1 MSQCRI
7 KRRRALC
14 AVMLAASLVPLPA
27 LAHAILESSRPEAG
41 GTVAAGKVTME
52 FRYNSRIDRQR
63 SRLVLTRPDHVQT
76 TLKIAPDGPPE
87 ILSTDADL
95 TPGTYSVRWQVLAV
109 DGHITRGDV
118 RFTVTGP

>member
-63 SRLVLTRPDHVQT
+63 SRLVLTRPDHAQT